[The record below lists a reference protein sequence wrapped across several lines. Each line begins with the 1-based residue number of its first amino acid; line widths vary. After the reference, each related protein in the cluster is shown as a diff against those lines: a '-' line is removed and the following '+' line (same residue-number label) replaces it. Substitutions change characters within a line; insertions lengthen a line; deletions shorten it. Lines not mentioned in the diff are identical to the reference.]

1 MNITRS
7 LRNFLLLILI
17 WTERVNQF
25 PPGFY
30 IIDAYSQFMNDL
42 SDINNSTR
50 HSKSSTSTQ
59 TPATKTTI
67 ANTEIKEEYVQVKS
81 PRAKA
86 IAKVLNN
93 VCHDDL
99 KKSIQSE
106 CFLTV
111 NSRFD
116 INTWTQKEIE
126 GVLEENQMYSTMRA
140 DHKSLLTLQ
149 SNILRLLDK
158 LKLFANSDKQSTPN
172 KQSTESAKKDSTCVE
187 VTIYNSDTRHL
198 WRRSV
203 DADIF
208 NEYKSNRT
216 DLFDVKKTKNKAP
229 KDNVNQKPVQ
239 RKVKVQNKVKEPC
252 VSQCHC
258 SCCQSKAV
266 GQKHKLQQKEEVD
279 KKQKEMSKSQK
290 CQPTTPTASVD
301 TTEPQ
306 LASNTNW
313 MQMYSNYTID
323 YVFGSPDSV
332 SDSEPEKVVTKETT
346 TTKTTVAQ
354 KIQVKNDTNE
364 TEKEVVTV
372 FQIVEDE
379 FDEILEVIQTG
390 KEYKAFI

>member
-1 MNITRS
+1 MNIARN

-30 IIDAYSQFMNDL
+30 ILDVYSQFMNDL
-42 SDINNSTR
+42 SNVNNSTCNN
-50 HSKSSTSTQ
+50 KNSTSTQ
-59 TPATKTTI
+59 TPETKTATTT
-67 ANTEIKEEYVQVKS
+67 ANTDIKEEYVQK

-86 IAKVLNN
+86 FTKVLKN

-106 CFLTV
+106 CFLSI

-140 DHKSLLTLQ
+140 DHKSLLKLQ
-149 SNILRLLDK
+149 SRILSHLDK
-158 LKLFANSDKQSTPN
+158 LKLFTVGGKQSTPN
-172 KQSTESAKKDSTCVE
+172 EQPTKRTNKDDRYVE
-187 VTIYNSDTRHL
+187 VTIYNSDTRDL

-208 NEYKSNRT
+208 NEYKLNRT
-216 DLFDVKKTKNKAP
+216 DLFDVKKTKKKTP
-229 KDNVNQKPVQ
+229 KDNVNKKAVQ
-239 RKVKVQNKVKEPC
+239 RKVKEQNKAKEPY

-258 SCCQSKAV
+258 SCCQSKGVA
-266 GQKHKLQQKEEVD
+266 QKQKLQQKEEVD
-279 KKQKEMSKSQK
+279 KKQREMSKGQK
-290 CQPTTPTASVD
+290 CQPTTTTTTSVD
-301 TTEPQ
+301 TTEPH

-313 MQMYSNYTID
+313 MQMYSNYTIE
-323 YVFGSPDSV
+323 YVFGSLDS
-332 SDSEPEKVVTKETT
+332 DANSESEKVVAKKETTTT
-346 TTKTTVAQ
+346 TTKTTVAK
-354 KIQVKNDTNE
+354 KIQVKNETNDTK
-364 TEKEVVTV
+364 KEVVTV

-379 FDEILEVIQTG
+379 FDEILEVTQTG
-390 KEYKAFI
+390 KE